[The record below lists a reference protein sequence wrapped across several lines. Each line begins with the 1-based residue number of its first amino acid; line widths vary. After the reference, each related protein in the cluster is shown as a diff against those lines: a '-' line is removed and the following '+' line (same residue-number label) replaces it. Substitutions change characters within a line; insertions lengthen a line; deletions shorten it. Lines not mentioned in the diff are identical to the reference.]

1 MGKEEVI
8 NAVAGLETREI
19 IEQAALTALDQGRR
33 EEALDV
39 LMRSYGQSLY
49 RYCRQMLRDAALA
62 EDVLQIT
69 FLEAFR
75 DFTRFEHRSSIRSW
89 LFGIAAHRCLDAL
102 KKRKRWAARF
112 APLDAV
118 VEKPHDDMSAED
130 DAVAAQINRR
140 LANCVQRLDPQVRT
154 AVLLR
159 YIEGFSYPEMAT
171 VCGHRPA
178 TLQARVAR
186 ALPVLRRCL
195 EEGGVR
201 P

>member
-1 MGKEEVI
+1 V
-8 NAVAGLETREI
+8 
-19 IEQAALTALDQGRR
+19 EQAALIALEQGRR
-33 EEALDV
+33 DEALNV
-39 LMRSYGQSLY
+39 LMRSYGQPLY
-49 RYCRQMLRDAALA
+49 RYCRQMLRDEALA

-75 DFTRFEHRSSIRSW
+75 DFARFARRSSIRSW
-89 LFGIAAHRCLDAL
+89 LFGIASHRCLDAI
-102 KKRKRWAARF
+102 KKRRRWVARF
-112 APLDAV
+112 APLDMV
-118 VEKPHDDMSAED
+118 VEKPRDDAGVEE
-130 DAVAAQINRR
+130 AVAATQMSQK
-140 LANCVQRLDPQVRT
+140 LELCVQRLDPQVRT

-159 YIEGFSYPEMAT
+159 YIEGFTYPEMAT